1 MKVKTAFPLTLS
13 VVIVNRVKISRTMVC
28 MFFKKN
34 GHTENVFHTIGMKRS

>member
-13 VVIVNRVKISRTMVC
+13 VVIVNRSRTMVC